1 MGIDHRR
8 ESKHH
13 SKAKKVIGT
22 KDLYTKLLIK
32 VNVPSKSFSY
42 SNSWLEDQGKLSIRQ
57 Y

>member
-1 MGIDHRR
+1 MGVDHRR

-22 KDLYTKLLIK
+22 KNLYMKLLIK
-32 VNVPSKSFSY
+32 VNISFPTYSY
-42 SNSWLEDQGKLSIRQ
+42 SSSWLEDLGKHSTRQ